1 VCDAD
6 FLNAFSA
13 RSRVFA
19 GRVLTPH
26 PGEAGRLLGVSTRQ
40 VQQDRLGSARELARR
55 SRAVVLLKGAASLV
69 ATADGAVRVNPTGT
83 PLLATAGSGDVLAG
97 AIAALLARGLGPAD
111 AASAAA
117 FLHGAAAEALSA
129 RLGDAGLLASELADA
144 LPAARKAME
153 MARAG
158 AP

>member
-1 VCDAD
+1 
-6 FLNAFSA
+6 
-13 RSRVFA
+13 
-19 GRVLTPH
+19 
-26 PGEAGRLLGVSTRQ
+26 
-40 VQQDRLGSARELARR
+40 
-55 SRAVVLLKGAASLV
+55 LKGAASLV